1 MQTLYRYRNGN
12 YIVNIL
18 EDGTKI
24 RITNDSEWKPS
35 FAENIDIKITD
46 RCTGTNCAFCH
57 EGSGPKGKQGD
68 ILNLKFWDTLHA
80 GQEVALGGGNVLEHP
95 DLLTLLYKLKS
106 NNVVA
111 NITVNQI
118 HFIKYHKLIEELIK
132 NKLVYGIGVSLVTP
146 SKTFISLIS
155 QEVYKNVVI
164 HTINGILTK
173 DDINKLVDKG
183 FKLLILGYKHLR
195 RGNDYFEKEKS
206 KIEANQKWLAD
217 NILEIVNHFEV
228 VSFDN
233 LALEQLDIKNK
244 VDSRTWEECYMG
256 DDGEYTFYIDC
267 VNQEYAMSST
277 TPLDKRHK
285 LLDNVDEMF
294 HNIIGERNGDQKNN
308 YE

>member
-1 MQTLYRYRNGN
+1 MQTLYSYRNGN
-12 YIVNIL
+12 YTVNIL

-68 ILNLKFWDTLHA
+68 ILNLNFWDTLHT

-95 DLLTLLYKLKS
+95 DLLALLYKLKS

-118 HFIKYHKLIEELIK
+118 HFIKYHKLIEKLIK
-132 NKLVYGIGVSLVTP
+132 NKLVYGIGVSLVNP

-155 QEVYKNVVI
+155 QGVYKNVVI

-173 DDINKLVDKG
+173 DDIDKLVDKG

-206 KIEANQKWLAD
+206 KIEANQRWLAE

-285 LLDNVDEMF
+285 LLDNADEMF
-294 HNIIGERNGDQKNN
+294 HNIIEERNGD
-308 YE
+308 